1 MIRFPIFEHLDV
13 DNYGMFPGTDSHPG
27 LHVRFE
33 PGLTLVLGANGLG
46 KTTLVTLIYRMCVGP
61 YEIPRIASGVPLGT
75 RSIDA
80 TRLQPLER
88 RILAAR
94 VVDEAKDASA
104 TLRFSL
110 GDHRLEVSRSLAAL
124 AVTTIRH
131 NDKPIEPTEEA
142 FQELITRL
150 TGLPA
155 FGDWILILRYLIF
168 YFEDRSALV
177 WDPTAQRQILRVLL
191 LPTSTAAAWATKERE
206 VLELDSRVRNLR
218 NTLNREEGVHHV
230 AQLRAK
236 ESASVVKTLGE
247 VEARLALEVPR
258 LEALT
263 DALPD
268 AEAARQR
275 ARLRA
280 LTTEQDRDAAQRAL
294 ERLQLQRIAAAF
306 PGHDETAKYLLSR
319 FLSTDVCQTC
329 GNTVPEFAATLE
341 ERIRGSECVV
351 CGSSLS
357 STAEEPRRLARQHNQ
372 AENDLARRETA
383 LSAAVQLRDQA
394 EAVYEA
400 AITEYEE
407 VATLVADLRAR
418 AAALVRRLPP
428 DERALHSQS
437 AEVSSLRARL
447 EILSRELDERRTE
460 FEASVRQDMATIAR
474 RRKPI
479 IERFQSF
486 AEGFLFETSHL
497 RWAPHSARVGQTGPM
512 VDFPAFEVEMTGS
525 DFPTPVRRS
534 GPEQVSESQREFVDL
549 AFRMTLLAVA
559 GEKEAGSIVIDAPE
573 SSLDSVFSKRAAQVL
588 SRFAD
593 PSLGNRLVVTSNL
606 VDGELI
612 PELVREAEI
621 ASADSGRV
629 VDLLE
634 IATPTSAIRELAGQ
648 YRGVR
653 DRIFTRAAAQ

>member
-1 MIRFPIFEHLDV
+1 MIRFPIFEHLAV

-27 LHVRFE
+27 LHVTFE

-61 YEIPRIASGVPLGT
+61 YEIPRIAAGVPLGT

-80 TRLQPLER
+80 TRLQPPDR

-94 VVDEAKDASA
+94 VVDDAKDASA

-110 GDHRLEVSRSLAAL
+110 GDHRLEVIRSLATL
-124 AVTTIRH
+124 AVTAIRH
-131 NDKPIEPTEEA
+131 NDRTIEPTEEA

-191 LPTSTAAAWATKERE
+191 LPTSTAAAWAAKERE

-230 AQLRAK
+230 AQLKAK

-247 VEARLALEVPR
+247 AEARLALEVPR
-258 LEALT
+258 LEAIT
-263 DALPD
+263 EALPA

-294 ERLQLQRIAAAF
+294 ERLQLRRIAAAF
-306 PGHDETAKYLLSR
+306 PGQDETAKYLLSR

-341 ERIRGSECVV
+341 ERIRESECVV

-357 STAEEPRRLARQHNQ
+357 SSTEEPRGLARQHDQ
-372 AENDLARRETA
+372 AEKDLVKRETA
-383 LSAAVQLRDQA
+383 LSAAVELRDQT
-394 EAVYEA
+394 EASYEA

-407 VATLVADLRAR
+407 VATLVADLRAH

-428 DERALHSQS
+428 DERALHAQS
-437 AEVSSLRARL
+437 AEVLSLRARL
-447 EILSRELDERRTE
+447 DVLSRELDERRTE
-460 FEASVRQDMATIAR
+460 FEASVRRDMATIAS

-486 AEGFLFETSHL
+486 AEGFLFESSHL

-559 GEKEAGSIVIDAPE
+559 GEREAGSIVIDAPE

-593 PSLGNRLVVTSNL
+593 PTLGNRLVVTSNL

-612 PELVREAEI
+612 PELVREADI
-621 ASADSGRV
+621 RSPRSGRV

-634 IATPTSAIRELAGQ
+634 IATPTSAIRALASQ

-653 DRIFTRAAAQ
+653 DRIFTRSAAQ